1 MSQSLFFEGPEK
13 KLEIQF
19 KGLDLLSFPKSYW
32 ENLVDLT
39 GAKILSE
46 IANEHTV
53 AYLLSESSLFVWKD
67 RIVLITCGETKLIK
81 AAVELYEKFKD
92 NMTSIFFE
100 RKNEY
105 QPVSQKTSALD
116 DMSRLG
122 EIFGGEA
129 YRFGR
134 LDDHYVYI
142 FNQSLL
148 QDASNT
154 TFGDAHTTASGD
166 ISDDTLNYTLNYTD
180 EIKTLELLIYGLKGD
195 FKDKLE
201 ESGSKTQEFVKA
213 KFEKIFDDYKLDQFF
228 FTPSG
233 YSLNGLCGSKYI
245 TIHITP
251 QGDESYFSFEM
262 DEFDPVKDKKIIKS
276 LLDLCSP
283 TSFDLIYFAK
293 DKSKFLLEDLPYQVK
308 QRSQEKVSSGYN
320 INYAHYFGIDS
331 IDVKAVKI

>member
-46 IANEHTV
+46 INNEHTV
-53 AYLLSESSLFVWKD
+53 AYLLSESSLFVWEN

-81 AAVELYEKFKD
+81 AALELYKEFKSSI
-92 NMTSIFFE
+92 TSIFFE

-116 DMSRLG
+116 DMNRLI
-122 EIFGGEA
+122 EHFGGAA

-142 FNQSLL
+142 FNQSFEPSSSSSL
-148 QDASNT
+148 
-154 TFGDAHTTASGD
+154 D
-166 ISDDTLNYTLNYTD
+166 ISSESSLDKNND

-195 FKDKLE
+195 FKEKLE
-201 ESGSKTQEFVKA
+201 KSDSKTKEFVKA
-213 KFEKIFDDYKLDQFF
+213 KFKKLFDNYKLDQFF
-228 FTPSG
+228 FSPSG
-233 YSLNGLCGSKYI
+233 YSLNGLCNSKYI

-276 LLDLCSP
+276 LLEIFDP

-308 QRSQEKVSSGYN
+308 QDSSEKVSSGYN
-320 INYAHYFGIDS
+320 INYLHYYNKNS
-331 IDVKAVKI
+331 VEVKAVKILGGE